1 MIIPSNM
8 IHGSDSALPP
18 SILSI
23 LHKDPYDQLD
33 IARKITSMAVSSR
46 VGVLEAEA
54 KSLRQKLADR
64 DMAVSTLEG
73 RVSELQH
80 ELQQASTHLSSV
92 LEEQEKL
99 AAEKVALEAS
109 VKKLNRDVA
118 KLETFKK
125 ALMHSLRDE
134 DESPVPSIVDQQS
147 ANTIPVLSSPASFVV
162 PEPEP
167 KIRPTPAIVPQQEL
181 KSKSTTPQ
189 IFPLTPF
196 NATPG
201 LSPSTSP
208 RRHSASNSPKSRSIA
223 VSPTKRQPAK
233 GSSAATSPL
242 KSRPK
247 SSSSN
252 KEPSKVSTKWY
263 SVSDGRLSLPSSLP
277 TSKHATAPNSPPHI
291 ARTARVDGKEFFRQA
306 RNRLSYEQFS
316 AFLAN
321 IKELNAHHQTRDETL
336 KKASEIFG
344 PENSDLY
351 DAFDGLL
358 SRHLPGES

>member
-1 MIIPSNM
+1 MIVPPNM
-8 IHGSDSALPP
+8 GHGSDSALSPAL
-18 SILSI
+18 LSI
-23 LHKDPYDQLD
+23 LPKDPYDQLD
-33 IARKITSMAVSSR
+33 VARKITSMAVSSR
-46 VGVLEAEA
+46 VGILEAEA
-54 KSLRQKLADR
+54 NSLRQKLADR
-64 DMAVSTLEG
+64 EMTVSTLQG
-73 RVSELQH
+73 HVSELQH
-80 ELQQASTHLSSV
+80 ELQQASTRLSSV

-99 AAEKVALEAS
+99 AAEKASLEAS

-125 ALMHSLRDE
+125 ALMHSLQDE
-134 DESPVPSIVDQQS
+134 DESPASSIQEQRS
-147 ANTIPVLSSPASFVV
+147 TNTTPVVTSPAPFVA
-162 PEPEP
+162 PEPE
-167 KIRPTPAIVPQQEL
+167 A
-181 KSKSTTPQ
+181 KSRSTTPQ
-189 IFPLTPF
+189 IFPLTPS
-196 NATPG
+196 NLTPS
-201 LSPSTSP
+201 LSPSRSP

-223 VSPTKRQPAK
+223 VSPTKRQPVK

-242 KSRPK
+242 KSRTK

-252 KEPSKVSTKWY
+252 KEPSKVSSKWH

-321 IKELNAHHQTRDETL
+321 IKELNAHHQTREETL

-344 PENSDLY
+344 SENADLY
-351 DAFDGLL
+351 EAFDGLL